1 MGGRLLSHSVGIP
14 NLIGIGGKLKK
25 FCLQFFPKNRW
36 AGWPGG
42 LASHWQSPPHT
53 ESQELFH
60 SSADLDQIRR
70 TCPSET
76 WAGAHQFR
84 DQSENFELFASRDRG
99 TRGSRGRARR
109 EAPCR
114 PPTAGLAKGKAESKK
129 FFHVSASLH
138 QICHPRHWCPMATVQ
153 QFWGE
158 PNKFSAPYTGMF
170 SEMLLRVVKWPNRM
184 QTRCSVSDT
193 VQTRWSIVVD
203 HYHGAWQ
210 VSSESIEK

>member
-1 MGGRLLSHSVGIP
+1 MGRLAGRPGFPLAIAASYGVPGTFSFLCRSGPNSANMPIGNMGGCPPISRPIWEFWTFRKQGP
-14 NLIGIGGKLKK
+14 WDK
-25 FCLQFFPKNRW
+25 
-36 AGWPGG
+36 G
-42 LASHWQSPPHT
+42 LARPCPPG
-53 ESQELFH
+53 
-60 SSADLDQIRR
+60 SSLPATHCR
-70 TCPSET
+70 
-76 WAGAHQFR
+76 AGQ
-84 DQSENFELFASRDRG
+84 
-99 TRGSRGRARR
+99 
-109 EAPCR
+109 
-114 PPTAGLAKGKAESKK
+114 GKESKK
-129 FFHVSASLH
+129 FFHVSASQH

-203 HYHGAWQ
+203 HYHDTWQ